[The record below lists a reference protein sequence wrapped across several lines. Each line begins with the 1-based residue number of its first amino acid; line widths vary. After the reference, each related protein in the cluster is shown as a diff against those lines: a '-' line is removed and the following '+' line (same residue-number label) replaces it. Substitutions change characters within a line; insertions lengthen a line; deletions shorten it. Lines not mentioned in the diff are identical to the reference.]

1 MQCQTWFA
9 KGRSF
14 WQTFSNIGRFI
25 YCSLT
30 LSQPKMQI
38 DTYILLCLTPDHFTL
53 SNARRL
59 YSSMRE
65 PSAVKGLK

>member
-38 DTYILLCLTPDHFTL
+38 DTYILLCLTPDDFT
-53 SNARRL
+53 RQ
-59 YSSMRE
+59 
-65 PSAVKGLK
+65 